1 MSEDTR
7 RATRSEEEGSAQPER
22 FKNRRAGAQRT
33 GSTVSRAAARAAQ
46 HSDKNLQPAPEG
58 ASEAARPGAAEAG
71 SPSVC
76 GCETREPGRFGVA
89 LDRQMRVRDRK
100 PGRSGVAH
108 RDEVDRVRK
117 PPRRKGGLP
126 FCLGRGGGG
135 GDAASP
141 GGLEWGLTRG
151 EGGTPAIIG
160 KGGGEAAS
168 PGDLV
173 RG

>member
-58 ASEAARPGAAEAG
+58 ARPRGRALRKRARPVWAG
-71 SPSVC
+71 RD
-76 GCETREPGRFGVA
+76 REPGRFGVA

-135 GDAASP
+135 GEAASP

-151 EGGTPAIIG
+151 EGGRPAIIG

-168 PGDLV
+168 PGDSMW
-173 RG
+173 G

>member
-58 ASEAARPGAAEAG
+58 ARPRGRALRRRARPVWAGRDPRARAIWGGARQADEGTRPEARAIWG
-71 SPSVC
+71 
-76 GCETREPGRFGVA
+76 GT
-89 LDRQMRVRDRK
+89 
-100 PGRSGVAH
+100 

-168 PGDLV
+168 PVDSMWG
-173 RG
+173 